1 MDPHQSIRVSK
12 ADLGHPHQGLVF
24 VDVIHRLRQT
34 LVDHEHD
41 FGRLDDCGDVVSN
54 LDAEILYALPGDDAF
69 DEIFT
74 HADRHFGC
82 NYSKNN
88 GLYLAPQ
95 LITRRYFHGS
105 DCISL
110 GVRMAERGKY
120 EIVPARWPEDTQQA
134 LRLLTNYGRHL
145 AASPVAAAGMCF
157 ADYEAQL
164 RGLPGKYAAADAD
177 LLLAWIK
184 GHAAGCAAI
193 TPRMLKDGAPA
204 AELKRLWVEP
214 QFRGYGVGRGL
225 VIAAIDWAWKQG
237 CRTLVLDT
245 VNEAMPEASALY
257 QSLGFEEMER
267 FNDNPISGVRFYK
280 LKLTGDK

>member
-1 MDPHQSIRVSK
+1 
-12 ADLGHPHQGLVF
+12 
-24 VDVIHRLRQT
+24 
-34 LVDHEHD
+34 
-41 FGRLDDCGDVVSN
+41 
-54 LDAEILYALPGDDAF
+54 LPGDDAL

-74 HADRHFGC
+74 HADRHLRS

-88 GLYLAPQ
+88 RLYLASQ

-110 GVRMAERGKY
+110 GVRMAEARGNY
-120 EIVPARWPEDTQQA
+120 EIEPARWPEDTEQA

-164 RGLPGKYAAADAD
+164 RGLPGKYADADAD
-177 LLLAWIK
+177 LLLAQIK
-184 GHAAGCAAI
+184 GQVAGCAAL
-193 TPRMLKDGAPA
+193 TPRILNDGTRA

-225 VIAAIDWAWKQG
+225 VIAAIDWT
-237 CRTLVLDT
+237 RTRGYQALVLDT
-245 VNEAMPEASALY
+245 VDEAMPEASALY
-257 QSLGFEEMER
+257 QSLGFEETER

-280 LKLTGDK
+280 LKLTGDQ

>member
-1 MDPHQSIRVSK
+1 V
-12 ADLGHPHQGLVF
+12 GHPLICVRGEIQTSAGVSPW
-24 VDVIHRLRQT
+24 RQK

-41 FGRLDDCGDVVSN
+41 FGGLDDCGDLVSH
-54 LDAEILYALPGDDAF
+54 LDAEILYALPGDDAL

-74 HADRHFGC
+74 HADRHLGS

-88 GLYLAPQ
+88 CFYLASQ

-110 GVRMAERGKY
+110 GVHMAEAEGSY
-120 EIVPARWPEDTQQA
+120 GIAPARWPEDAEHA
-134 LRLLTNYGRHL
+134 LRLLTNYGRYL

-164 RGLPGKYAAADAD
+164 RGLPGKYAEADAD
-177 LLLAWIK
+177 LLLARIN
-184 GHAAGCAAI
+184 GEVAGCAAL
-193 TPRMLKDGAPA
+193 TPRILNDGAA

-214 QFRGYGVGRGL
+214 RFRRYGLGRGL
-225 VIAAIDWAWKQG
+225 VMAAIDWA
-237 CRTLVLDT
+237 RTRGYPTLLLDT

-257 QSLGFEEMER
+257 QSLGFEETGR
-267 FNDNPISGVRFYK
+267 FNDNPIPGVRFYK
-280 LKLTGDK
+280 FKVTGDQ

>member
-1 MDPHQSIRVSK
+1 MGGP
-12 ADLGHPHQGLVF
+12 GLAFETWVLPAE
-24 VDVIHRLRQT
+24 R

-41 FGRLDDCGDVVSN
+41 FGRLDDCGDVVSY
-54 LDAEILYALPGDDAF
+54 LDAEILYALPGNDAL
-69 DEIFT
+69 DKIFT
-74 HADRHFGC
+74 HADRHLGS

-88 GLYLAPQ
+88 RLYLASQ
-95 LITRRYFHGS
+95 LITRRYFHGP

-110 GVRMAERGKY
+110 GVHMAEAQASY
-120 EIVPARWPEDTQQA
+120 EIAPARWPEDAEQA
-134 LRLLTNYGRHL
+134 LRLLTNYGRYL

-164 RGLPGKYAAADAD
+164 RGLPGKYAEAEAD
-177 LLLAWIK
+177 LLLARVK

-193 TPRMLKDGAPA
+193 TPRILNDGARA

-214 QFRGYGVGRGL
+214 QFRGYGLGRGL
-225 VIAAIDWAWKQG
+225 VMAAGDWA
-237 CRTLVLDT
+237 RTRRYKALVLDT

-257 QSLGFEEMER
+257 QSLGFEETGR

-280 LKLTGDK
+280 LKLTGDQ